1 MDSHRTTTGPEPAAS
16 LPGVENCAHVETP
29 IGAIAVVERD
39 GWIVRLLWRSEAQ
52 RQRPQGQSAVLDEA
66 VHQLSAYF
74 DGKLKQFDLP
84 LAPKGGDF
92 EHAVQRAM
100 QAIPYGETRTY
111 GDIARDLGTYGQPV
125 GQACGANPIP
135 IIIPCHR
142 VLSANGLGGFSGEG
156 GVEMKIRLLK
166 HEGGYP
172 FLL

>member
-16 LPGVENCAHVETP
+16 PPDVEKCAHVETS

-39 GWIVRLLWRSEAQ
+39 GRIVRLLWRSEAQ
-52 RQRPQGQSAVLDEA
+52 RQRPKGQSEVLDEA
-66 VHQLSAYF
+66 VQQLSAYF

-111 GDIARDLGTYGQPV
+111 GDIARELGTYGQPV

-156 GVEMKIRLLK
+156 GVETKISLLK